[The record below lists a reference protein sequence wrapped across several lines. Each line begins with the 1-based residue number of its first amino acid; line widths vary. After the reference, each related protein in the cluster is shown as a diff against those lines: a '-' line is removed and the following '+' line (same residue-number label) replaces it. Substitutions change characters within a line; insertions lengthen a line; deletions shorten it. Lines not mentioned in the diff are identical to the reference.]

1 MILPTRASQHQNA
14 RTPRRNGIADSAVGT
29 ADFADNTDR
38 EGIAVQWVFT
48 RRAVAKEVSDHDEA
62 HSHPCHPWF
71 LNCRIQGDAHITFSL
86 PFCVNGED

>member
-14 RTPRRNGIADSAVGT
+14 RTPRRN
-29 ADFADNTDR
+29 
-38 EGIAVQWVFT
+38 GIAVQWVFT

-86 PFCVNGED
+86 PFCGNGED